1 MEKDYLMMAN
11 TLNDKQERLASSITE
26 VVTLVSF
33 AMLFA
38 TLMLGY
44 TLYRLTS
51 ESWPPMGLERVDLF
65 IPMVSTGILFL
76 SSITLNF
83 FNSNRIENS
92 KAAKGYLWL
101 TIILGTG
108 FGASQVWL
116 WNDLEAVGL
125 IASEGIFQSILYGF
139 TWIHAAH
146 VVLAWI
152 GLLFLIPTVN
162 KQDARVSGRVGI
174 ISKFWHFLDIVWFIM
189 FLTIFVL

>member
-1 MEKDYLMMAN
+1 MMAN

-65 IPMVSTGILFL
+65 IPMVSTGVLFL

-83 FNSNRIENS
+83 FNSNRIANS

-101 TIILGTG
+101 TILLGLG

-116 WNDLEAVGL
+116 WKDLEAVGL

-152 GLLFLIPTVN
+152 GLLFLIPTIS